1 MYVCVQ
7 AQAQLCNQR
16 FLYTDRFSYM
26 HMFVRVCVCCKK
38 VAEIYCGKYAFI
50 ILPLPGQRM

>member
-26 HMFVRVCVCCKK
+26 HMFVRVYVCCKK
-38 VAEIYCGKYAFI
+38 LLKFIVANMR
-50 ILPLPGQRM
+50 L